1 MTAVATAAAGSKPA
15 KAGGCCAGKPASD
28 APAAAP
34 AAAPPATPAG
44 EPLDTDLG
52 AYVVIGDNG
61 LAQLHLMVDGIH
73 CGGCIQKIEGA
84 LKRLPE
90 VETARLNL
98 TTRRLLLTWHGAA
111 ARAADFAKTVSDLG
125 YRAVPYD
132 PARLK
137 SADAEEEAALLRC
150 MAVAGF
156 AAANVMLLSVS
167 VWSGHFQ
174 DMDQIT
180 RDLMHWFSALI
191 ALPAILYAGRPFFQ
205 SAWAALKARHTN
217 MDVPISLAVTLA
229 AGMSLF
235 ETMRGGP
242 HAYFDSAIT
251 LLFFLLVGRYLDR
264 RARGRA
270 RSAVERL
277 LALGAT
283 AVTVLRRDGSQVLM
297 PPEQI
302 KPGFTVLTA
311 AGERIGADGAVID
324 GRSDIDTSL
333 ISGETLPQSVAPGD
347 KVFAGTVNHSGPLK
361 IRVTAVGEDTL
372 LGEIVRLMEMAE
384 QRKARFVGVAER
396 VARAYAPAVH
406 ALALATFIGWLTLM
420 AAPWQVA
427 LLNAV
432 AVLIITCPCALGLAV
447 PAVQVIASGRLLRR
461 GILLKTATALERLA
475 EVDTV
480 VFDKTGTLTT
490 GRLELLTDAAYGP
503 APDPADLEQAAAL
516 AMVSRHPLARALVR
530 AAPPV
535 AAADGVEEVPG
546 SGLRLETPAGE
557 LRLGS
562 RAWCGVPEDE
572 TTAGPELWFARPG
585 EAAVRFAFQDSLR
598 DDAVAVVEALRRNG
612 TEVALLS
619 GDRQPTVEAVAR
631 QLGIARWQADCR
643 PDEKCARLA
652 ELAAEGRKVLMVG
665 DGLNDAPALAAASVS
680 LSPSSAADV
689 SQTAADAVFQGER
702 LAPVVELLAVAKA
715 ADRLVKQNLFLSF
728 AYNVLTIPIAVMGF
742 VTPLIAALAMS
753 SSSLV
758 VVGNALR
765 LSRARQTSA

>member
-1 MTAVATAAAGSKPA
+1 MSDVATAATNLKPDR
-15 KAGGCCAGKPASD
+15 AGGCCAGKAAADKP
-28 APAAAP
+28 APA
-34 AAAPPATPAG
+34 PPE
-44 EPLDTDLG
+44 EPLGADLG
-52 AYVVIGDNG
+52 AYVTVDNGG

-90 VETARLNL
+90 IETARLNL
-98 TTRRLLLTWHGAA
+98 TTRRLLLTWRGAA
-111 ARAADFAKTVSDLG
+111 ARAADFAKVVSDLG

-156 AAANVMLLSVS
+156 AAANVMLLSVA

-180 RDLMHWFSALI
+180 RELMHWFSALI
-191 ALPAILYAGRPFFQ
+191 ALPAILYAGRPFFH

-235 ETMRGGP
+235 ETIRGGP

-283 AVTVLRRDGSQVLM
+283 AVTVLRGDGSQVLM

-302 KPGFTVLTA
+302 EPGLTVLAA
-311 AGERIGADGAVID
+311 AGERIGADGEVID

-384 QRKARFVGVAER
+384 QRKARFVGIAER

-447 PAVQVIASGRLLRR
+447 PAVQVIASGRLLRQ

-490 GRLELLTDAAYGP
+490 GRLELLAEQ
-503 APDPADLEQAAAL
+503 APDTAVLEEAATL

-530 AAPPV
+530 AAPISTRAV
-535 AAADGVEEVPG
+535 APADGVEEVPG

-562 RAWCGVPEDE
+562 RAWCGVADDE
-572 TTAGPELWFARPG
+572 TAAGPELWFARPG
-585 EAAVRFAFQDSLR
+585 AEPVRFAFQDSLR
-598 DDAVAVVEALRRNG
+598 DDALAVVEELRRRG
-612 TEVALLS
+612 IDVALLS
-619 GDRQPTVEAVAR
+619 GDRQPTVEAVAK
-631 QLGIARWQADCR
+631 QLGIDRWQADCR
-643 PDEKCARLA
+643 PDGKCARLA

-689 SQTAADAVFQGER
+689 SQTAADAVFQGEH
-702 LAPVVELLAVAKA
+702 LAPVVELLKVAKA
-715 ADRLVKQNLFLSF
+715 SERLVKQNLFLSF
-728 AYNVLTIPIAVMGF
+728 AYNVVTIPIAVLGF

-765 LSRARQTSA
+765 LSRGKQVAKA

>member
-1 MTAVATAAAGSKPA
+1 MNGVATAANELKPA
-15 KAGGCCAGKPASD
+15 KTGGCCAGKAAGE
-28 APAAAP
+28 APAA
-34 AAAPPATPAG
+34 PPPVE
-44 EPLDTDLG
+44 EPQGTDLG
-52 AYVVIGDNG
+52 AYVTMDDSG

-84 LKRLPE
+84 LKRLPD

-111 ARAADFAKTVSDLG
+111 ARAADFAKVVSDLG

-132 PARLK
+132 PTRLK

-174 DMDQIT
+174 DMGPAT
-180 RDLMHWFSALI
+180 RELMHWFSALI
-191 ALPAILYAGRPFFQ
+191 ALPAILYAGRPFFN
-205 SAWAALKARHTN
+205 SALAALKARHTN

-235 ETMRGGP
+235 ETIRGGP
-242 HAYFDSAIT
+242 HAYFDSAVT

-283 AVTVLRRDGSQVLM
+283 AVTVLRRDGTQVLL

-311 AGERIGADGAVID
+311 AGERIGADGEVID

-333 ISGETLPQSVAPGD
+333 ISGETLPQAVALGD

-384 QRKARFVGVAER
+384 QRKARFVGIAER

-406 ALALATFIGWLTLM
+406 SLALATFIGWLTLM
-420 AAPWQVA
+420 AAPWQLA

-461 GILLKTATALERLA
+461 RILMKSATALERLA

-490 GRLELLTDAAYGP
+490 GRLELL
-503 APDPADLEQAAAL
+503 PDPAADPAVLEQAATL
-516 AMVSRHPLARALVR
+516 AMVSRHPLARTLVR
-530 AAPPV
+530 AAPTV

-562 RAWCGVPEDE
+562 RAWCGVADE
-572 TTAGPELWFARPG
+572 GTAAGPELWFARPG

-598 DDAVAVVEALRRNG
+598 DDAVAVVDELHRRG
-612 TEVALLS
+612 IEVALLS
-619 GDRQPTVEAVAR
+619 GDRQPTVDAVAR
-631 QLGIARWQADCR
+631 ELGIARWQSDCR

-689 SQTAADAVFQGER
+689 SQTAADAVFQGEQ
-702 LAPVVELLAVAKA
+702 LGPVVELLKVAKA

-728 AYNVLTIPIAVMGF
+728 AYNVVTIPIAVLGF

-753 SSSLV
+753 MSSLV

-765 LSRARQTSA
+765 LSRGAKEARP